1 MTSPSAPLDPANH
14 LPDLTAD
21 AAIRGLSADARLFRE
36 PSGIPHIK
44 AHSVTDAFAAL
55 GFVHAQDRLWQMEA
69 LFRRGTGRYAEWLGK
84 RALAGDILA
93 RQLNTAGA
101 SRRDYTV
108 LRPDTKAMLDAY
120 ARGVNA
126 FIALKRFPVE
136 YAILNTTPQRFEP
149 WHAIAIM
156 RQIGFLMGSVWWKL
170 WRAAALPVVGAAQ
183 VTKLRFDDGG
193 DDLLC
198 LPPGEKGGRY
208 LAALADLKPGL
219 AALLGDKADLAGVEL
234 AGGSNNWAL
243 APQRTA
249 TGRPIVAGDPHRQ
262 LEMPSMYYQAHL
274 ACDEFDCIGLTV
286 PGVPGFPHFGHTA
299 HVAWGVTHAFVDIH
313 DLYLER
319 FEEGAKRYL
328 HRDNWLPVAKR
339 EEEISVRDGEGVKL
353 EVIETRHGPVIA
365 GDPAAGTA
373 ITLRSTQFAV
383 IDKSFDCL
391 VPMLKATRLTDFYD
405 ATRGWGLI
413 DHNLVAADTSGHIG
427 HRVRAL
433 VPRRPRSNGWLPV
446 PGWTGEHEWQGMVP
460 FEDMPCQIDP
470 PDGMIVTANNRVV
483 AENGKHYMS
492 TDSMPPHRARRIS
505 TRLARLPKASVDD
518 MPAIHR
524 DLYSVPGTELREK
537 LRAVSVTGEAEKLR
551 KLIMAWDGQMAADSK
566 AAAVYAT
573 LRTALTR
580 LVLEHSRL
588 QRAADSPYLKV
599 PPGVTPQNQI
609 WSTIPQLL
617 RANDRTL
624 LKDATWED
632 LLAQALNEVAAK
644 PPTEAWGAMH
654 RQRLQHQLS
663 PAFPEH
669 AAMLDKACAIMNGDG
684 DTVMA
689 SAYQN
694 AHGFSATSSSLSRYV
709 FDVGGW
715 DNCRWIVFHGASGH
729 VGSPWYLNQNE
740 TWAEGELIPMLYDW
754 AKIEATA
761 VATQT
766 LKPS

>member
-1 MTSPSAPLDPANH
+1 MTSATTSLDPVQH
-14 LPDLTAD
+14 LPDLIAD
-21 AAIRGLSADARLFRE
+21 AAIRGLSADAKLFRE
-36 PSGIPHIK
+36 PSGIPHIR
-44 AHSVTDAFAAL
+44 ARGVNDAFAAL

-69 LFRRGTGRYAEWLGK
+69 LFRRGTGRYAEWLGQ

-93 RQLNTAGA
+93 RQLNTAGC
-101 SRRDYTV
+101 SRRDYAV

-126 FIALKRFPVE
+126 FIALRRWPVE
-136 YAILNTTPQRFEP
+136 YAILSTTPQRFEP

-170 WRAAALPVVGAAQ
+170 WRAAALPIVGAAQ

-198 LPPGEKGGRY
+198 LPPGDKGGRY

-243 APQRTA
+243 SPQRTA
-249 TGRPIVAGDPHRQ
+249 TGRPILAGDPHRQ

-319 FEEGAKRYL
+319 FDDGAQRCL
-328 HRDNWLPVAKR
+328 HRDNWLPVTRR
-339 EEEISVRDGEGVKL
+339 EEEIAVRDGDDVKL
-353 EVIETRHGPVIA
+353 EVVETRHGPVVA
-365 GDPAAGTA
+365 GDPAAGAA

-391 VPMLKATRLTDFYD
+391 VPMLKATGLNDFYE

-413 DHNLVAADTSGHIG
+413 DHNLVAADTAGHIG

-433 VPRRPRSNGWLPV
+433 VPKRPRSNGWLPV

-460 FEDMPCQIDP
+460 FEEMPCQIDP

-483 AENGKHYMS
+483 AETGKHYMS
-492 TDSMPPHRARRIS
+492 TDAMPPHRARRIA
-505 TRLARLPKASVDD
+505 ARLSRLIKATPED

-524 DLYSVPGTELREK
+524 DLYSIPGTELRER
-537 LRAVSVTGEAEKLR
+537 LRGVSATGEAEKLR
-551 KLIMAWDGQMAADSK
+551 KLLMAWDGQMSADSK
-566 AAAVYAT
+566 PAAAYAAV
-573 LRTALTR
+573 RAALTQ
-580 LVLEHSRL
+580 LVLQQSRL
-588 QRAADSPYLKV
+588 QRAAESPYLKV
-599 PPGVTPQNQI
+599 PPGVHPQNQI
-609 WSTIPQLL
+609 FSTIPQLL

-632 LLAQALNEVAAK
+632 LLTQALNEVAAK
-644 PPTEAWGAMH
+644 PPTEAWGAIH
-654 RQRLQHQLS
+654 RPPLKHQLS
-663 PAFPEH
+663 AAFPEH
-669 AAMLDKACAIMNGDG
+669 AAMLDKTSAILNGDG

-689 SAYQN
+689 SGYQLSN
-694 AHGFSATSSSLSRYV
+694 GFAATSSSLSRYV
-709 FDVGGW
+709 FDVGAW

-740 TWAEGELIPMLYDW
+740 TWAKGELIPMLYDW
-754 AKIEATA
+754 ATIEATA
-761 VATQT
+761 VARQT
-766 LKPS
+766 LKPN